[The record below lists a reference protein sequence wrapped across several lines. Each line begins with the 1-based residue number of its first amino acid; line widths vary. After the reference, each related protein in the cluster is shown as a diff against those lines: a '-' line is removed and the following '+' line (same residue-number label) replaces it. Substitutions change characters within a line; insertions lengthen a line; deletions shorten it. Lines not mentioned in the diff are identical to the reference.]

1 MTGGTEAAFPARV
14 TTRDDASRL
23 VDGVLAVMGEL
34 EQVLEHETGHLRGG
48 RIREGLSQ
56 EMRKTELA
64 SAYLRGLESVKS
76 NAVALARF
84 APEALERLKGAHGR
98 FSRVVELNQTVLA
111 TVRAVSESLV
121 KSVAEEMSC
130 TAKPQ
135 CYAPARPGAAYSGR
149 PEPLVV
155 SKSL

>member
-1 MTGGTEAAFPARV
+1 MTGGTETAFPARV

-23 VDGVLAVMGEL
+23 VDGVLTIMGEL
-34 EQVLEHETGHLRGG
+34 ERVLEHETGHLRGG

-56 EMRKTELA
+56 EVRKTELA

-111 TVRAVSESLV
+111 TARAVSENLV
-121 KSVAEEMSC
+121 KSVAEEMSR

-135 CYAPARPGAAYSGR
+135 GYAPGR
-149 PEPLVV
+149 LPAPQAGRAEPLVV

>member
-1 MTGGTEAAFPARV
+1 MAGGETGFPARV
-14 TTRDDASRL
+14 ATREDAKRL

-56 EMRKTELA
+56 EARKTELA
-64 SAYLRGLESVKS
+64 STYLRGLESVKS

-84 APEALERLKGAHGR
+84 APEALERLKSAHGR

-111 TVRAVSESLV
+111 TARAVSESLV
-121 KSVAEEMSC
+121 KGVAEEMNR
-130 TAKPQ
+130 TARPQ
-135 CYAPARPGAAYSGR
+135 GYAPGRFQAAPARA
-149 PEPLVV
+149 EPLVV